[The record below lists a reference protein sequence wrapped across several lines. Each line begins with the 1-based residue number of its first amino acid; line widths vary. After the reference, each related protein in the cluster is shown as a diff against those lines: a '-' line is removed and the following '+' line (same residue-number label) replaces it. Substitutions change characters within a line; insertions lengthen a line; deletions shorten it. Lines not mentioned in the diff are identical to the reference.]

1 MQTQLIITTKEEV
14 SDSSQECPRA
24 SSTVTEAQ
32 ARANLKWRQNNREK
46 YNARGLVS
54 AKLYY
59 EKNLNVLIYIYI
71 KRTIVYTYIS

>member
-54 AKLYY
+54 AKFYY
-59 EKNLNVLIYIYI
+59 KKN
-71 KRTIVYTYIS
+71 